1 MCLDYKNITV
11 EFKTFPAFNRL
22 SVQTRG
28 ITYTINIKSQQH
40 LKAWLSDFVGYISFT
55 SKKRCKEIS
64 K

>member
-1 MCLDYKNITV
+1 MNYKNIKV

-28 ITYTINIKSQQH
+28 ITYTTNIKSQQK
-40 LKAWLSDFVGYISFT
+40 LKAWLSDFVGYTLFA
-55 SKKRCKEIS
+55 SKNKRVS

>member
-11 EFKTFPAFNRL
+11 EFNTFLAFNRL

-28 ITYTINIKSQQH
+28 ITYVANIKSQQH
-40 LKAWLSDFVGYISFT
+40 LKAWLSDFVGYILFT
-55 SKKRCKEIS
+55 SKNRRIS

>member
-22 SVQTRG
+22 SIQTRG
-28 ITYTINIKSQQH
+28 ITYATNIKSQQK
-40 LKAWLSDFVGYISFT
+40 LKAWLNDFVGYISFT
-55 SKKRCKEIS
+55 AKNRRIS

>member
-22 SVQTRG
+22 SIQTGG
-28 ITYTINIKSQQH
+28 ITYAANIKSQQK
-40 LKAWLSDFVGYISFT
+40 LKAWLSDFVGYILFT
-55 SKKRCKEIS
+55 SKNRRIS

>member
-22 SVQTRG
+22 SIQTRG
-28 ITYTINIKSQQH
+28 ITYAANIKSQQK
-40 LKAWLSDFVGYISFT
+40 LKAWLSDFVGYTLFT
-55 SKKRCKEIS
+55 SKNRRVS

>member
-22 SVQTRG
+22 SIQTRG
-28 ITYTINIKSQQH
+28 ITYATNIKSQQK
-40 LKAWLSDFVGYISFT
+40 LKAWLNDFVGYISFT
-55 SKKRCKEIS
+55 SKDRRIS

>member
-11 EFKTFPAFNRL
+11 EFNTFPAFNRL

-55 SKKRCKEIS
+55 SKNRRIS
-64 K
+64 R